1 MKSPQRKQRR
11 IFRSV
16 LDYNPYVGRIINGF
30 FLNLNI
36 RQTYIVHVRDV
47 TFLVADCFLSRV
59 RATIAYVSKQQLCI
73 DASLVVLFEVN
84 PPHYIAF
91 RRALI

>member
-1 MKSPQRKQRR
+1 M
-11 IFRSV
+11 SV
-16 LDYNPYVGRIINGF
+16 ESLRDF
-30 FLNLNI
+30 FLNLNL
-36 RQTYIVHVRDV
+36 RQTYTVHVRDV
-47 TFLVADCFLSRV
+47 TFLVADCILSRL

-91 RRALI
+91 RRALF

>member
-1 MKSPQRKQRR
+1 M
-11 IFRSV
+11 SV
-16 LDYNPYVGRIINGF
+16 ESLRDF
-30 FLNLNI
+30 FLNLNL
-36 RQTYIVHVRDV
+36 RQTYTVHVRDV
-47 TFLVADCFLSRV
+47 TFLVADCFLSRL

-91 RRALI
+91 RRALF

>member
-1 MKSPQRKQRR
+1 MLKGSSDV
-11 IFRSV
+11 F
-16 LDYNPYVGRIINGF
+16 LDLFWNIIHVGRIIKGF
-30 FLNLNI
+30 FLNLNL

-47 TFLVADCFLSRV
+47 TFLVADCFLSRL

-91 RRALI
+91 RRALF